1 MKKVYFWEHI
11 VYFWELL
18 YNVYTIYIIY
28 DSLSTVLPKLF

>member
-18 YNVYTIYIIY
+18 YNVYTIKYE
-28 DSLSTVLPKLF
+28 KQR